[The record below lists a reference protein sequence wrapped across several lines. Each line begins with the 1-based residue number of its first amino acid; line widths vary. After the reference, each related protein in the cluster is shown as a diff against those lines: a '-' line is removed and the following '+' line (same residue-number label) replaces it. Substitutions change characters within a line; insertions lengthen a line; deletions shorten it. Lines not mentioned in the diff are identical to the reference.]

1 MNADIA
7 ASAAGSIA
15 LGADLRVNRLGFGAM
30 RITGQGVWGDPP
42 DVSSAVRLLQRA
54 VALGVNLI
62 DTADAY
68 GPETSENLIAR
79 ALSPYPKGLVI
90 ATKGGLVRPGP
101 GVWNRDARPQHL
113 RQACEASLKRLK
125 VDCIDVY
132 QLHSPD
138 PEVTLED
145 SIGELVRLKAEGK
158 IRHIGVSNVSLSEL
172 KRCERLT
179 PIVSVQNRYNL
190 EDRQSDEVIAYCQ
203 RKGIAFLPWAPL
215 GSGRHAERSATV
227 RALAAVAQRHGV
239 STGQAAIA
247 WLLHRSP
254 VMLPIP
260 GTASME
266 HLEENIAAAA
276 IDLTP
281 QDMRELG

>member
-1 MNADIA
+1 MKADIA
-7 ASAAGSIA
+7 ASAAGSIE
-15 LGADLRVNRLGFGAM
+15 LGMDLRVSRLGFGAM

-42 DVSSAVRLLQRA
+42 DLSAAVKVLQRA
-54 VALGVNLI
+54 VSLGVNLI

-68 GPETSENLIAR
+68 GPETSENLL
-79 ALSPYPKGLVI
+79 ALALYPYPKGLVI

-101 GVWNRDARPQHL
+101 GVWNHDARPQHL
-113 RQACEASLKRLK
+113 RQACEASLKRLR

-132 QLHSPD
+132 QLHAPD
-138 PEVTLED
+138 PQVPIED
-145 SIGELVRLKAEGK
+145 SIGELVRMKAGGK

-190 EDRQSDEVIAYCQ
+190 EDRQSEDIIAHCQ
-203 RKGIAFLPWAPL
+203 DKGIAFLPWAPL
-215 GSGRHAERSATV
+215 GSGRHAAHSGAM
-227 RALAAVAQRHGV
+227 RALTAVAHRHRI

-260 GTASME
+260 GTASLE
-266 HLEENIAAAA
+266 HLEQNISAAAVHLTQEDMQ
-276 IDLTP
+276 DL
-281 QDMRELG
+281 G